1 MRLTEAEHRGLRMNR
16 SQAIHI
22 PPKDPKPGAAKAK
35 CPYRVGHAYNAH
47 ATIQVGQEAV
57 RRETRVTVMSVI
69 EEEGGGWSVQV
80 VRHDRTDHPRLLG
93 RVGKGNLDGEGY
105 VNTPARALTGSMDP
119 GEAVPESVQRG
130 WAKEAYDRDAA
141 MRFARIKRAREGVDV
156 LWQGGRD
163 ERRAARA
170 MTHYLD
176 RLSEG
181 DSESEAA

>member
-16 SQAIHI
+16 PQAIHI

-80 VRHDRTDHPRLLG
+80 VQHDRTDPPRLLAARPG
-93 RVGKGNLDGEGY
+93 ARGDYVDNPSLAMNGE
-105 VNTPARALTGSMDP
+105 
-119 GEAVPESVQRG
+119 GEAVPEFVQRK
-130 WAKEAYDRDAA
+130 WAAEAYERDAA
-141 MRFARIKRAREGVDV
+141 MRAERIKRAREGVDV

-163 ERRAARA
+163 EKRAARA

-176 RLSEG
+176 KLVGE
-181 DSESEAA
+181 ESEAA